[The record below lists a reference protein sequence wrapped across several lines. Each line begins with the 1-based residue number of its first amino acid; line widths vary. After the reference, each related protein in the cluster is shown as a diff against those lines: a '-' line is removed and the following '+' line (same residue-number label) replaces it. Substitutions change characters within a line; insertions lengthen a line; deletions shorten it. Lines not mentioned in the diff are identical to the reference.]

1 MTWLRLAVLW
11 AVSLFAVPSAW
22 AGRCPNVG
30 IILDRSGSMA
40 QATDGS
46 APTPTN
52 PAKWEIATKA
62 VSDLVNQHDGKFPMG
77 LVYFPSTSVT
87 GVCATSASFDIPIGY
102 GNKSTILGSLTTVK
116 PSGNTPTGD
125 AISNAINEP
134 SFLDAARKQFV
145 ILITDG
151 KPCCMPGCT
160 DASVLA
166 FDAVSA
172 VQRGRGRQVEIKTFV
187 VGFGRLAPDEL
198 QVMNDMADAGGVPA
212 ATSGMYHYYR
222 AEDSTALSAALD
234 GIIKTVILGGG
245 DVGGGTTICDDSCYS
260 VPCGSGQICVSAQC
274 QKNPCASVS
283 CPAGSY
289 CYTSGTSAGQC
300 IGPCRD
306 ACPSGQRCVRGSCQA
321 SACPDPCAKGEI
333 CEGGSC
339 RPDPACAGKSCKTG
353 QGCVAGACVDDPCSY
368 LTCPKNFACVA
379 MEGTCLPLPGTDPH
393 ADDPNQMTVSGCSC
407 DLRQGAAA
415 QGTLS
420 VLASLG
426 LAAVLL
432 RRRRSLRS

>member
-62 VSDLVNQHDGKFPMG
+62 VSDLVNQHDGKFPLG

-102 GNKSTILGSLTTVK
+102 GNKGTILSSLTTVK

-125 AISNAINEP
+125 AINNAINEP

-234 GIIKTVILGGG
+234 GIIKTVVLAAAMSAAAPPSAMTAAIRFPAAAARSASALSAKR
-245 DVGGGTTICDDSCYS
+245 TR
-260 VPCGSGQICVSAQC
+260 VPACRAQPAATATPVAPQRGSASARAATPVRAVSAVC
-274 QKNPCASVS
+274 
-283 CPAGSY
+283 
-289 CYTSGTSAGQC
+289 
-300 IGPCRD
+300 
-306 ACPSGQRCVRGSCQA
+306 
-321 SACPDPCAKGEI
+321 
-333 CEGGSC
+333 
-339 RPDPACAGKSCKTG
+339 
-353 QGCVAGACVDDPCSY
+353 
-368 LTCPKNFACVA
+368 
-379 MEGTCLPLPGTDPH
+379 
-393 ADDPNQMTVSGCSC
+393 
-407 DLRQGAAA
+407 AAA
-415 QGTLS
+415 AKPRRVRTRVPRVRSARAAAAGPIQRAWARAARP
-420 VLASLG
+420 VKAASPAL
-426 LAAVLL
+426 VSMT
-432 RRRRSLRS
+432 RVPT